1 MKSLLA
7 SLALGRTPDARF
19 DLSAAIGSTL
29 LRQIVSSG
37 LYFVALWVTTR
48 QLGAHDNGLLVT
60 ALLLPQTLY
69 AFLNLGLG
77 PSHVFHMS
85 SGIGSPRTMRRMNWS
100 LALALWA
107 AAVLALL
114 LAGDATI
121 THYLPGTAKRTA
133 LYASLLFP
141 MMLLAAWTSAMIQ
154 GARDYA
160 TYNKTALTQPV
171 VFCAGVLLL
180 GALGAVSVPAV
191 LACHILS
198 QGALWLVSEWRVRR
212 YAAPAPAP
220 GAASGS
226 TAGTVAGTAV
236 GTSAGAPAGA
246 PAGTPAG
253 AAAGT
258 SAGIAAGREPGLKLG
273 TAVAFGLRAHLSNVI
288 TFLNYRVALYLVSF
302 LLDPAA
308 AGRYAL
314 SIQLAEVLWMIAS
327 AATVVVFPESAAHN
341 STPAALQKMV
351 RRIALSVFKIT
362 LAGGLLAGAL
372 SVVAIPWIFG
382 RDYAGS
388 VLPFVILLPGI
399 ITWSYMSVLAN
410 SLAGIG
416 LQRVNIQGALLSFTL
431 NGGGCLLAI
440 PVLGMPGAALA
451 SSIAFMV
458 TAAYTIYM
466 YGRIMAERIAAAAEA
481 RP

>member
-1 MKSLLA
+1 MMTHMKSLLA

-29 LRQIVSSG
+29 LRQVVSSC

-85 SGIGSPRTMRRMNWS
+85 SGIGSARTMRRMNWT
-100 LALALWA
+100 LALVLWTV
-107 AAVLALL
+107 AVLALL
-114 LAGDATI
+114 LASDAAI
-121 THYLPGTAKRTA
+121 AHYLPGTAKRTA

-141 MMLLAAWTSAMIQ
+141 MMLLAAWTSALIQ

-160 TYNKTALTQPV
+160 TYNKTALTQPL

-180 GALGAVSVPAV
+180 GAFGAVNVPAV

-198 QGALWLVSEWRVRR
+198 QASLWLVSEWRVRH
-212 YAAPAPAP
+212 YAAQA
-220 GAASGS
+220 
-226 TAGTVAGTAV
+226 
-236 GTSAGAPAGA
+236 AGADPV
-246 PAGTPAG
+246 
-253 AAAGT
+253 
-258 SAGIAAGREPGLKLG
+258 LKLSA
-273 TAVAFGLRAHLSNVI
+273 AVAFGLRAHLSNVI

-372 SVVAIPWIFG
+372 SVVVIPWVFG

-399 ITWSYMSVLAN
+399 ITWSYMSVVAN
-410 SLAGIG
+410 SLAGMG

-431 NGGGCLLAI
+431 NGAGCLLAI

-451 SSIAFMV
+451 SSVAFTV
-458 TAAYTIYM
+458 TAVYTIYM
-466 YGRIMAERIAAAAEA
+466 YGRIMAERIAAASREEA
-481 RP
+481 P

>member
-1 MKSLLA
+1 MPTPMKSLLA

-100 LALALWA
+100 LALALWV

-114 LAGDATI
+114 LAGDAMI

-141 MMLLAAWTSAMIQ
+141 TMLLAAWTSALIQ
-154 GARDYA
+154 GTRDYA
-160 TYNKTALTQPV
+160 TYNKTALTQPL

-198 QGALWLVSEWRVRR
+198 QGALWLVGEWRVRR
-212 YAAPAPAP
+212 YAAPAPR
-220 GAASGS
+220 AASG
-226 TAGTVAGTAV
+226 T
-236 GTSAGAPAGA
+236 
-246 PAGTPAG
+246 
-253 AAAGT
+253 
-258 SAGIAAGREPGLKLG
+258 AAGREPGLKLG

-341 STPAALQKMV
+341 STPAALQTMV

-382 RDYAGS
+382 RDYAAS

-466 YGRIMAERIAAAAEA
+466 YGRIMAERIAASAAAPASASAPEA

>member
-1 MKSLLA
+1 MLTHMKSLLA

-100 LALALWA
+100 LALVLWSG
-107 AAVLALL
+107 AVLALL
-114 LAGDATI
+114 LASDAAI
-121 THYLPGTAKRTA
+121 GHYLPGTAKHTA

-141 MMLLAAWTSAMIQ
+141 MMLLAAWTSALIQ
-154 GARDYA
+154 GARDYV
-160 TYNKTALTQPV
+160 TYNKTALTQPM
-171 VFCAGVLLL
+171 VFCTGVLLL
-180 GALGAVSVPAV
+180 GALGAVNVPAV
-191 LACHILS
+191 LGCHILS
-198 QGALWLVSEWRVRR
+198 QAALWLVSEWRVRR
-212 YAAPAPAP
+212 YAGPGAGAVVATAGVSAGATANAGATADA
-220 GAASGS
+220 GAASG
-226 TAGTVAGTAV
+226 
-236 GTSAGAPAGA
+236 PAQ
-246 PAGTPAG
+246 
-253 AAAGT
+253 
-258 SAGIAAGREPGLKLG
+258 GLKLG

-327 AATVVVFPESAAHN
+327 AATVVVFPESAAHT
-341 STPAALQKMV
+341 STPAALQNMV

-362 LAGGLLAGAL
+362 LAGGLLAGLL
-372 SVVAIPWIFG
+372 SVVAIPWVFG

-399 ITWSYMSVLAN
+399 ITWSYMSVVAN
-410 SLAGIG
+410 SLAGMG

-451 SSIAFMV
+451 SSIAFMI

-466 YGRIMAERIAAAAEA
+466 YGRIMTERIAAEAAAGAAAGAAASAAAGEA

>member
-141 MMLLAAWTSAMIQ
+141 MMLLAAWTSALIQ

-212 YAAPAPAP
+212 YAAPVPAP

-226 TAGTVAGTAV
+226 TASPSAGT
-236 GTSAGAPAGA
+236 
-246 PAGTPAG
+246 
-253 AAAGT
+253 AAGT
-258 SAGIAAGREPGLKLG
+258 SAGTPASTAAGREPGLKLG